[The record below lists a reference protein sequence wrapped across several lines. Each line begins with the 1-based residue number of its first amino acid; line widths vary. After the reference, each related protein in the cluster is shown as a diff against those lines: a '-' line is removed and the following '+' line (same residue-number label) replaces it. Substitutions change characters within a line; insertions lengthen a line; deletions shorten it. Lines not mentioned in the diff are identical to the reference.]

1 MNAIPGNALAS
12 PPKSAP
18 SAAPPGPLLAGLVVA
33 TGTRAPEEAVFGE
46 ILGESLQAMTSLPLP
61 DASGASGASD
71 AAVPAPVVSGV
82 AALELPPVPLPA
94 GPQPAVPQPAGLAP
108 RLGDALPELPLD
120 DERQVDS
127 DASDSPSAPTILAG
141 FGFPFVQLPPAPA
154 PAPDKALPSPS
165 IAAVGDAPAP
175 RPVAAEPLG
184 AVVQPAPTA
193 DVSVTSAVPSPA
205 TAPEPG
211 YAAETAVPRRSSLPP
226 APGGEDKVATRSG
239 AETPDLPTPSAVPAA
254 ADGPRTLASE
264 PVLKLAN
271 GQSAQ
276 WQQPLTDALG
286 ERLSLLRE
294 SGRDSAVIR
303 LDPPAMGQI
312 EITIRHEAGTLKVS
326 LEATHSEVLRQLQGI
341 GEALR
346 QDLAQKQG
354 GEVTVQVAQAPTSYL
369 SQRDSEGGERQ
380 RRQQQ
385 QSLPGQ
391 ALAEADTDREAKA
404 FRLPGS
410 GE

>member
-1 MNAIPGNALAS
+1 MNAILDKALATAVKNS
-12 PPKSAP
+12 PSAGASAP
-18 SAAPPGPLLAGLVVA
+18 ISAAQPDASGAADTQGV
-33 TGTRAPEEAVFGE
+33 VFGE
-46 ILGESLQAMTSLPLP
+46 ILGQSLQAMSSEPEASASAQPTPTADLAAEAPPLAP
-61 DASGASGASD
+61 PSGPAFAALAPVPGD
-71 AAVPAPVVSGV
+71 AAQPESEPDQADSPSVQISPPGFA
-82 AALELPPVPLPA
+82 LPPVQLAPLP
-94 GPQPAVPQPAGLAP
+94 V
-108 RLGDALPELPLD
+108 
-120 DERQVDS
+120 
-127 DASDSPSAPTILAG
+127 SAPASG
-141 FGFPFVQLPPAPA
+141 DAPA
-154 PAPDKALPSPS
+154 PQTDAV
-165 IAAVGDAPAP
+165 AADGLAP
-175 RPVAAEPLG
+175 RPVAAQPLG
-184 AVVQPAPTA
+184 TELI
-193 DVSVTSAVPSPA
+193 A
-205 TAPEPG
+205 TP
-211 YAAETAVPRRSSLPP
+211 L
-226 APGGEDKVATRSG
+226 APGADLAELSALPTPSAPLELGGAAKVGAARRPVDLPASSGEDKVAIRASI
-239 AETPDLPTPSAVPAA
+239 ETLDLPAPSALPAF
-254 ADGPRTLASE
+254 ADGQSARLSE

-276 WQQPLTDALG
+276 WQQPLTEALG

-312 EITIRHEAGTLKVS
+312 EITIRHEAGALKVS

-354 GEVTVQVAQAPTSYL
+354 SEVTVQVAQAPASYL

-391 ALAEADTDREAKA
+391 ALVDADTDREALP
-404 FRLPGS
+404 FRLSGS

>member
-1 MNAIPGNALAS
+1 MNAISGNALAS

-18 SAAPPGPLLAGLVVA
+18 SAAPPVPLRAGLVAA
-33 TGTRAPEEAVFGE
+33 TGALDPEGAVFGE
-46 ILGESLQAMTSLPLP
+46 ILGESLQAMTSALPLP
-61 DASGASGASD
+61 GESAAAAPVPVVSDD
-71 AAVPAPVVSGV
+71 AAV
-82 AALELPPVPLPA
+82 ELPPVSLPD
-94 GPQPAVPQPAGLAP
+94 GSQPAALAP
-108 RLGDALPELPLD
+108 RLGEALPELPTEG
-120 DERQVDS
+120 ERPTDS
-127 DASDSPSAPTILAG
+127 EASDSPSAPALLAG
-141 FGFPFVQLPPAPA
+141 FGFPFVQVPPAPA
-154 PAPDKALPSPS
+154 PAPIEAPASDTALPSPS
-165 IAAVGDAPAP
+165 IAAMGDAPAP
-175 RPVAAEPLG
+175 RSVAAEPLG

-193 DVSVTSAVPSPA
+193 DVSVTSAAQSPA
-205 TAPEPG
+205 AAPEPG
-211 YAAETAVPRRSSLPP
+211 YAAKTAVPRRSSLPP
-226 APGGEDKVATRSG
+226 APGGEDKVATRGG
-239 AETPDLPTPSAVPAA
+239 AETPDFPTPSAVPAA
-254 ADGPRTLASE
+254 ADGQRTLASE

-326 LEATHSEVLRQLQGI
+326 LAATHSEVLRQLQGI

-354 GEVTVQVAQAPTSYL
+354 GEVTVQVAQASTSYL

-391 ALAEADTDREAKA
+391 ALAEADTDRDREAKA